1 MTRVPSWCLK
11 TCQRN
16 WKYGDLLWQQWD
28 YPIMDKAGLDLTLGR
43 LGKNVA
49 RPEISYVQLLDNE
62 SFPETST
69 QQLPSQTCWSLEC
82 SYKGN
87 DQVFLCLTIGYNKII
102 MIWLASYSDQRIGF
116 ITREKGLKRRRGE
129 DGRSEFRDLRPP
141 EGDRMQLPGVSSRCW
156 RPWSMSSGLFALNM
170 WRRCTS
176 WENPVFV
183 ADRAW
188 DLATLLWHI
197 TQ

>member
-1 MTRVPSWCLK
+1 MTPVPSWCLK

-16 WKYGDLLWQQWD
+16 WKYGDLLWHQWD

-82 SYKGN
+82 SYKRGTIK
-87 DQVFLCLTIGYNKII
+87 FFCLTIGYNKII

-116 ITREKGLKRRRGE
+116 ITREKGLKWRRGE
-129 DGRSEFRDLRPP
+129 DGGSEFRDQRPP
-141 EGDRMQLPGVSSRCW
+141 EGQD
-156 RPWSMSSGLFALNM
+156 A
-170 WRRCTS
+170 
-176 WENPVFV
+176 
-183 ADRAW
+183 
-188 DLATLLWHI
+188 I
-197 TQ
+197 TGGQ